1 MVRIFTQHVR
11 KILFAVLL
19 AFLTTSSAYAYNVTW
34 GGSATINWNVTG
46 ASDCLGSTNYPD
58 IADGVEDSWVAT
70 HPSSGSTV
78 FPNIQAPP
86 ATYTFTCTNSDLNPD
101 VSDSDTLV
109 VSCPVGESW
118 DGNSCEAPLSGT
130 ITASASTCTIASGAS
145 TCSRNL
151 TWSTT
156 NPTGTS
162 VVYNGTSN
170 IYTANSGTSQPADVG
185 NGARTFSLKHN
196 GTTLDTVIVTGSCAA
211 GTSWDGSSC
220 EPPTGSFNPI
230 PADCTIVSGS
240 STCTTSFKWSTSNS
254 TTTVSIRRE
263 GVQIYTGAS
272 TTTTKY
278 GTVDYGTNLT
288 TFTIYT
294 AGYTLDTENVS
305 GTCSSTTTWDSAN
318 SRCWGADLVAG
329 SAIPITATQ
338 GVAVTLSARITNS
351 GKYTTGASFN
361 NFFQVAT
368 SSNGGGAG
376 IQDLGYVTMSTLAT
390 GAGATTSKSYTF
402 TTSGTKSI
410 RACADKNNS
419 GSAGVIKESDETNN
433 CGPWVNV
440 TVAAPAVTGSFS
452 PVPADC
458 LIVSGS
464 STCTTTFGWNT
475 SNSTTTVNIQRDG
488 STIHTGTSG
497 SSKKSS
503 VVYGTNLT
511 TLTILTGGAVL
522 DTETV
527 SGSCDASSTW
537 DTGTGKCVGLCQNG
551 ANNPPDCDQGN
562 IMTGALNASP
572 ISCLIATGAS
582 TCTTHLSWSTTN
594 PVGTSAVTRDGTPGN
609 LYTGND
615 NADQITNVPFDIDG
629 AIVYRLY
636 NNALELD
643 TTSVNVACAAG
654 GSDRWD
660 TTNSMCADPTVV
672 SVVVNGTYGYGGAGS
687 LDIVCAN
694 SDTYSVVRD
703 LSGDNELIDSG
714 PYTTATNTPLTVSD
728 NYSVF
733 CKHGSVSSSPT
744 TVRYD
749 TPPPPSSLIFI
760 NATPKTMDFQGKSAV
775 NWVIQYPEA
784 ACALTAYPVCTGGVC
799 SQAQLDAAVVLNN
812 VIDTENTD
820 ADDQGNGG
828 GGPRSITDAVNTI
841 APGHEETDWKAL
853 GKKTFTVTKST
864 DFTIDCGNNNTAT
877 TRVRIT
883 NSNEE

>member
-1 MVRIFTQHVR
+1 MVGIYFLQRFR
-11 KILFAVLL
+11 KTFIMLSCFFMV
-19 AFLTTSSAYAYNVTW
+19 SSVYAYPVEW
-34 GGSATINWNVTG
+34 GDSATINWNVTG
-46 ASDCLGSTNYPD
+46 ATTCDGTTNYPSS
-58 IADGVEDSWVAT
+58 AGDGVYTAWVKT
-70 HPSSGSTV
+70 HASSGSIN
-78 FPNIQAPP
+78 FPIIQATASPS
-86 ATYTFTCTNSDLNPD
+86 TYTFTCTNIDLNPD
-101 VSDSDTLV
+101 VSDNDTLV
-109 VSCPVGESW
+109 VSCPSGESW
-118 DGNSCEAPLSGT
+118 DAPTHSC
-130 ITASASTCTIASGAS
+130 
-145 TCSRNL
+145 
-151 TWSTT
+151 
-156 NPTGTS
+156 
-162 VVYNGTSN
+162 
-170 IYTANSGTSQPADVG
+170 
-185 NGARTFSLKHN
+185 
-196 GTTLDTVIVTGSCAA
+196 VTPP
-211 GTSWDGSSC
+211 
-220 EPPTGSFNPI
+220 PPTGSFSPI

-263 GVQIYTGAS
+263 GIQIYTGAS
-272 TTTTKY
+272 TTVTKY

-338 GVAVTLSARITNS
+338 GVTTTLSARITNS

-376 IQDLGYVTMSTLAT
+376 VQDLGYVTMSTLAT

-419 GSAGVIKESDETNN
+419 GSAGAIKESDETNN

-551 ANNPPDCDQGN
+551 ANNPPACDDPGTT
-562 IMTGALNASP
+562 MTGILNASP

-643 TTSVNVACAAG
+643 ATSVNVACAAG

-799 SQAQLDAAVVLNN
+799 SQAQLDAAAVLNT
-812 VIDTENTD
+812 VISTENTD
-820 ADDQGNGG
+820 TDDQGNGG
-828 GGPRSITDAVNTI
+828 GGLRSIAEAVNTI